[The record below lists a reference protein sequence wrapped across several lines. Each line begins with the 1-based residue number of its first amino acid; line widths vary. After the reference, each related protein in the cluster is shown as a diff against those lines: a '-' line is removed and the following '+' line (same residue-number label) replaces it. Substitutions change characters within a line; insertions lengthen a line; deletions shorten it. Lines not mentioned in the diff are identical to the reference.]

1 VTNSKN
7 VGPAGLRIGLSRRET
22 EMKNTI
28 IQKTNINILGDDLK
42 EMIEL
47 GDVFE
52 KRVKEII
59 LDEYPEFNLKHFDQ
73 VLSLVKSKQ

>member
-1 VTNSKN
+1 
-7 VGPAGLRIGLSRRET
+7 
-22 EMKNTI
+22 MKNTI